1 MEGSIIMNFAEQLK
15 YVRFKKKLTQKDLAE
30 ILEISPG
37 AVYKYENELMN
48 PGYKIIRKFES
59 YLTENSAE
67 LSMPLLDDISEDSEQ
82 EAKGFGEDANMQ
94 ISDLINSQKRTIE
107 LLESENQR
115 LKSETRV
122 DSMYSEVH
130 AEIVFSF
137 NIKLKWSITSPG
149 IKVQYIDDGNY
160 IPVMAKKLGYSVNEM
175 ADLLQINEMVEY
187 KNHKIHSLRNK
198 EEKEEMLGI
207 IYNFMSAFKTVK
219 MNTSLLIAE
228 IPVKYT
234 AKNGEK
240 FASNVEYR
248 VNWVKGSGTAHIRW
262 CKD

>member
-1 MEGSIIMNFAEQLK
+1 MNFAEQLK
-15 YVRFKKKLTQKDLAE
+15 YVRFKKKLTQKELAT
-30 ILEISPG
+30 ILEVSPG
-37 AVYKYENELMN
+37 AIYKYENELMS

-82 EAKGFGEDANMQ
+82 EAKGFGKENANMQ

-107 LLESENQR
+107 LLENENQR
-115 LKSETRV
+115 LKTEKKP
-122 DSMYSEVH
+122 DSMYNYSDIHE
-130 AEIVFSF
+130 EIVFSF
-137 NIKLKWSITSPG
+137 EIKLKWSITKPG
-149 IKVQYIDDGNY
+149 IKVKYIDDGNY
-160 IPVMAKKLGYSVNEM
+160 IPLMADKLGYTTNEM
-175 ADLLQINEMVEY
+175 AEFLQIDKMVEY
-187 KNHKIHSLRNK
+187 SNHKIHALRSA
-198 EEKEEMLGI
+198 EEKEEMIGI

-248 VNWVKGSGTAHIRW
+248 VNWIKGIGTAHIRW

>member
-1 MEGSIIMNFAEQLK
+1 
-15 YVRFKKKLTQKDLAE
+15 
-30 ILEISPG
+30 
-37 AVYKYENELMN
+37 
-48 PGYKIIRKFES
+48 
-59 YLTENSAE
+59 
-67 LSMPLLDDISEDSEQ
+67 
-82 EAKGFGEDANMQ
+82 
-94 ISDLINSQKRTIE
+94 
-107 LLESENQR
+107 
-115 LKSETRV
+115 
-122 DSMYSEVH
+122 
-130 AEIVFSF
+130 
-137 NIKLKWSITSPG
+137 
-149 IKVQYIDDGNY
+149 
-160 IPVMAKKLGYSVNEM
+160 MAKKLGYSVNEM

>member
-1 MEGSIIMNFAEQLK
+1 MKFNEQLR
-15 YVRFKKKLTQKDLAE
+15 YVRFHQRLTQREIAN

-37 AVYKYENELMN
+37 AVYKYENNLME
-48 PGYKIIRKFES
+48 PGYKVIKKLETYISEQELKMPLSDDNS
-59 YLTENSAE
+59 YLQ
-67 LSMPLLDDISEDSEQ
+67 DSEQ
-82 EAKGFGEDANMQ
+82 AMKGETNMQ
-94 ISDLINSQKRTIE
+94 VRDLIDSQKRTIE
-107 LLESENQR
+107 LLENENQR
-115 LKSETRV
+115 LKSETKP
-122 DSMYSEVH
+122 DSMYYTEIQ

-137 NIKLKWSITSPG
+137 NIKLKWSLTNPG

-160 IPVMAKKLGYSVNEM
+160 IPVMAEKLGYSVNEM
-175 ADLLQINEMVEY
+175 ADLLQIGEMVEY

-198 EEKEEMLGI
+198 EEKDEMLGI

-219 MNTSLLIAE
+219 MNTNLLIAE

-248 VNWVKGSGTAHIRW
+248 VNWVKGNGTAHIRW